1 MGTPSIMAPEVAR
14 AKLGSGKKA
23 VQAAFSWG
31 GQGEA
36 QLATSR
42 RGRVGLRSRLKH
54 VKKHS
59 KHLISRGFRQV
70 EHDI

>member
-1 MGTPSIMAPEVAR
+1 MANRPAVEVAKCLHHGPLETVVGTPSIMAPEVAQ

-42 RGRVGLRSRLKH
+42 CPGRGL
-54 VKKHS
+54 
-59 KHLISRGFRQV
+59 
-70 EHDI
+70 